1 MHINADMT
9 IYIIQSF
16 INKLAVTMR
25 INNHDIYTAGAVMRP
40 SWDAQIRTYAMQKQ
54 INLAPMKKREIQSL
68 LMISID
74 EWAG

>member
-40 SWDAQIRTYAMQKQ
+40 SWDAQIRTYRNYAKT
-54 INLAPMKKREIQSL
+54 NQSCTNEKTRNSK
-68 LMISID
+68 SID
-74 EWAG
+74 DIH